1 LRRLAVLLLV
11 ALVATG
17 CGGRGKA
24 QPQVPRGGALT
35 IYTSLPR
42 HGDSAT
48 DAQAVLAGQRLA
60 LADHHGRAAGRD
72 VRLVPLDSSRP
83 DGETW
88 DPAIVERNAKRAV
101 DDPATIAYLGEL
113 DYGGSAISVPVTNK
127 ADILQLSP
135 FDGLTSLTREQPGGP
150 RGGPERYYPGGERT
164 FARLVPTDLAHATE
178 LVDLAREEGATRLA
192 IVHDDQLYG
201 RAIAGQ
207 AAFVAQA
214 RKLDVVATKEIRR
227 GDDPA
232 AYADAVRSLA
242 EADPESRPDAVIYA
256 GLADATAGPLL
267 SAVERGLPDVRVLA
281 AGIAPERP
289 LTGVGSLLLTSAAR
303 PVRDYP
309 PAARRVLA
317 RIAGRERGAQPPVA
331 ALYGYESM
339 RLVLEA
345 IDRAG
350 PRAGDRAAVVREALR
365 PGPRLGS
372 VLGSLS
378 LTPEGDVADQR
389 VAVYRRSGAAA
400 VYDGLRTP
408 DVPALP
414 AAPGDAGS

>member
-1 LRRLAVLLLV
+1 LRRLAVLLLA

-17 CGGRGKA
+17 CGGGEKA
-24 QPQVPRGGALT
+24 RPQVPDGRALT

-48 DAQAVLAGQRLA
+48 DARAVLAGQRLA
-60 LADHHGRAAGRD
+60 LADHQGRAAGRD
-72 VRLVPLDSSRP
+72 VKLVVLDSARP

-88 DPAIVERNAKRAV
+88 DPAIVERNAQRAV

-127 ADILQLSP
+127 AGILQLSP

-150 RGGPERYYPGGERT
+150 RGGPERYYPGEERT

-178 LVDLAREEGATRLA
+178 LVDLARQQGATRLA
-192 IVHDDQLYG
+192 ILHDNQVYG
-201 RAIAGQ
+201 RAVAGQ
-207 AAFVAQA
+207 VAFVAQA
-214 RKLDVVATKEIRR
+214 RKLEVTATKEARR

-232 AYADAVRSLA
+232 AYADVVRSVA
-242 EADPESRPDAVIYA
+242 EADPGSRPDAVIYA
-256 GLADATAGPLL
+256 GIADATAGPLL
-267 SAVERGLPDVRVLA
+267 GAVERALPDARMFA
-281 AGIAPERP
+281 TGIGPERP
-289 LTGVGSLLLTSAAR
+289 LAGVGSLWLTSAIR

-317 RIAGRERGAQPPVA
+317 RIADREGGQPAVA

-339 RLVLEA
+339 RLTLEA

-350 PRAGDRAAVVREALR
+350 PRAGDRAAVLREALR
-365 PGPRLGS
+365 PGARLGS
-372 VLGSLS
+372 VLGNLS
-378 LTPEGDVADQR
+378 LTRDGDVVDQR
-389 VAVYRRSGAAA
+389 VAIYRRSGSAS
-400 VYDGLRTP
+400 VFEGLRMP
-408 DVPALP
+408 DIPPLP
-414 AAPGDAGS
+414 AATGDAGS